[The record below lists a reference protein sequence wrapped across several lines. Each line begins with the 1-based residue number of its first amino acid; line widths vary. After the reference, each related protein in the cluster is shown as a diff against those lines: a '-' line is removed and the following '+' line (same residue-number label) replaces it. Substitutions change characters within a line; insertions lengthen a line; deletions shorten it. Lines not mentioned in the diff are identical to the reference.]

1 MELCGQWLGLRSSC
15 PSPPPPPPPPPPP
28 RLPSPLALISPNH
41 FELFPLRLIPLCF
54 SKLPQITG
62 ASSRARPFSQELDLL
77 RSHHYNSAILSD
89 ILPPPPLHPSPSIP
103 PFPTLTFLSS
113 FPSFIA
119 EKCFMHSN
127 TRVIFVR
134 QHFRRNR
141 ERETHTHTKKE
152 NPVSALGV
160 SVSFSAKERHTNTS

>member
-15 PSPPPPPPPPPPP
+15 PPPPP

-54 SKLPQITG
+54 SKLPPNYR
-62 ASSRARPFSQELDLL
+62 SFLSRASIFTRARFAALTSLQQ
-77 RSHHYNSAILSD
+77 RYTFRHSS
-89 ILPPPPLHPSPSIP
+89 PPPLHPSPSIP

-141 ERETHTHTKKE
+141 ERDTHTHKE
-152 NPVSALGV
+152 RKSR
-160 SVSFSAKERHTNTS
+160 FSSRSQCFVFGKRERHTNTS